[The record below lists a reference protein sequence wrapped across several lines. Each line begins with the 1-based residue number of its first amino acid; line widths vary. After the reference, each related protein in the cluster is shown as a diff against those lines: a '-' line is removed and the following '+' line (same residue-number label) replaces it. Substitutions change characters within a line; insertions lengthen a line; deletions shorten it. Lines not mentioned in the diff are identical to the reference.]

1 MSFDQQKELAA
12 SLQLKLWPTDKN
24 YHGLI
29 SYRDLPKNKGT
40 VIVFHGNAGSA
51 IDRLYYMDALEN
63 SGYRVILAEYPGYG
77 ARNGKPSEQALLA
90 DASKTVSGAIKDFGL
105 PLFLWGESL
114 GSGVVSG
121 IIQSQ
126 QFPVKGIAL
135 IAPYDSLAKVA
146 HHHYWLFL
154 AKWLILD
161 RFDNIK
167 NLQHFTGNT
176 AVIMAG
182 KDEIIPNQHTLNIFD
197 SISGP
202 KKIWTFP
209 DAGHNTLPFAPE
221 NLWWKEV
228 MSFIDE

>member
-1 MSFDQQKELAA
+1 MSIDQQKELAA
-12 SLQLKLWPTDKN
+12 SLQLKLWPTDDN
-24 YHGLI
+24 FLGLI
-29 SYRDLPKNKGT
+29 SDRDLPKNKGT

-51 IDRLYYMDALEN
+51 NNRLYYIDALEN
-63 SGYRVILAEYPGYG
+63 LGYRVVLAEYPGYG
-77 ARNGKPSEQALLA
+77 AINGKPSEQALLA

-121 IIQSQ
+121 VIQSQ

-135 IAPYDSLAKVA
+135 ITPYDSLAKVA
-146 HHHYWLFL
+146 HHHYWFFL

-167 NLQHFTGNT
+167 GLQHYTANA
-176 AVIMAG
+176 AVIMAK
-182 KDEIIPNQHTLNIFD
+182 KDEIIPNQHTLNLYD
-197 SISGP
+197 SLSGP

-209 DAGHNTLPFAPE
+209 DAGHNTLPLAPE
-221 NLWWKEV
+221 QPWWKEV
-228 MSFIDE
+228 MSFLDQ